1 MTGNKYGTIT
11 VESADIPRSLRR
23 LSEEGI
29 TVNNVT
35 MINEFEAVL
44 YIKKEHIIK
53 SVSVLLKNGDQVT
66 KRSSFPSVFQV
77 LKRRIV
83 LIGTLIIL
91 LMLTIWIPTRVFF
104 IFVEGNSYVPDQ
116 RILEAAKSSGIYFGA
131 KRVDVRS
138 EEIKNRMLESVP
150 QLQWT
155 GINTSGCIAK
165 ISVKEKAQGSTVP
178 LQTDIEEIVALRDG
192 IICSATAT
200 EGTLL
205 CKVGQAVTKG
215 QTLVSGYADVG
226 LDIIRTQPKAE
237 IYALTTRTVNLC
249 ALCRGAERNVHSS
262 VKKNYSI
269 QIGKNFLKMYN
280 GSGIYPPGCVKMYD
294 RIECILP
301 GGFVLPI
308 SLIVETVTYAELTK
322 SVVDTCQEHPWM
334 KDFSGQYISSQ
345 MVAGSILTGDARV
358 SCRDGVAYVDGM
370 YVCREMICVNKEH
383 NEDDE

>member
-1 MTGNKYGTIT
+1 MAGKNYGT
-11 VESADIPRSLRR
+11 VKLVSADIPRSLRR
-23 LSEEGI
+23 LSDEGI
-29 TVNNVT
+29 TANNVT
-35 MINEFEAVL
+35 MINEFEAIL
-44 YIKKEHIIK
+44 YIKKECIKK
-53 SVSVLLKNGDQVT
+53 SVSILLKNGDQVAE
-66 KRSSFPSVFQV
+66 RSSNPSLLQV
-77 LKRRIV
+77 IKNRIV
-83 LIGTLIIL
+83 LIGALIIL
-91 LMLTIWIPTRVFF
+91 FVLSIWIPTRIFF
-104 IFVEGNSYVPDQ
+104 IFVDGNNYVPDQ

-131 KRVDVRS
+131 KRADVRS

-150 QLQWT
+150 ELQWT

-165 ISVKEKAQGSTVP
+165 ISVKEKAQGTSVP
-178 LQTDIEEIVALRDG
+178 LPTNTHEIVALRDG

-237 IYALTTRTVNLC
+237 IYALTTRRTNLC
-249 ALCRGAERNVHSS
+249 ALCKGSERDELSS

-269 QIGKNFLKMYN
+269 QIGKNFLKLYN

-294 RIECILP
+294 RKECILP

-308 SLIVETVTYAELTK
+308 SLIVETVQYAELT
-322 SVVDTCQEHPWM
+322 SPVSDTCQEHPWM
-334 KDFSGQYISSQ
+334 EYFSGQYISSQ

-358 SCRDGVAYVDGM
+358 SCRDGVAYVDGV